1 MEDKSKLQKGVGQIK
16 EGMGKISEGVGNIV
30 ETKVT
35 PRTAAEEAN
44 ADKARVNTP
53 YKPDVPPQ
61 RNPFGP
67 TQAEIEAA
75 NKANALSG
83 KTPQNTL
90 PKTPFVLDKTT
101 GKPATPDYF
110 KADSTNPGQSKAA
123 AFPGATPDTVQP
135 DPKVGSAFTGAQ
147 DMANKGRPAAPEAKG
162 LSKTP
167 PPLTNPT
174 RPAPFEPIGVVETP
188 KEPGPGEAFTGATH
202 MAGMQKLAPVPLT
215 AAPVAVAK
223 PVEKVIPDP
232 KPVPHAPN
240 VKKGDGV
247 TYIGHLKKFLA
258 EFVASG
264 QTYHVGFF
272 ETEKLAVEGIAKAKA
287 RMIP

>member
-53 YKPDVPPQ
+53 YSPANPNYRVKNSDLEPPVTV
-61 RNPFGP
+61 RVTGAGP
-67 TQAEIEAA
+67 NSPGAGQGG
-75 NKANALSG
+75 G
-83 KTPQNTL
+83 KT
-90 PKTPFVLDKTT
+90 
-101 GKPATPDYF
+101 DYF

-174 RPAPFEPIGVVETP
+174 RPAPFEPVGVVETP

-202 MAGMQKLAPVPLT
+202 MAGMQTLAPVPLT
-215 AAPVAVAK
+215 AAPVAKPK